1 METRPHGNSSG
12 YHSDEAPAT
21 QKTKSPP
28 LQEFHM
34 PGMLGGRESP
44 FPAGTVVQPNDVI
57 ITTRTE
63 LDKRGVLQTPEN
75 QPPLVRSTNE
85 TSSLEDRLR
94 SLLRS
99 PNPGGNNEEET
110 EEELLIPP
118 PPKPSSFHDDDDV
131 ERRLQSLLDV
141 AEEDKSDGMPHMPTD
156 FAGFKDLDRIGYVPS
171 HPSQKM
177 RNVQKGRAQGR
188 TNSFTGNAKPSR
200 ILTRRLLS
208 NLSRIALNSKSGLLL
223 LLLLFFVN
231 RAVNK
236 RFGRLESHVVT
247 LARSV
252 AHLSSELRS
261 QASISQDMDDMRRQ
275 VHVQECSVENVDQL
289 DRQNT
294 VLQTRRVQKLR
305 SFFGEDPPLLAIFL
319 KKLGYER
326 FADNFE
332 AEEVGILELSYM
344 TEERLQ
350 GLGIPL
356 GPRLRIMEEVKKI
369 AANLV

>member
-1 METRPHGNSSG
+1 MEAYKKQRN
-12 YHSDEAPAT
+12 
-21 QKTKSPP
+21 
-28 LQEFHM
+28 
-34 PGMLGGRESP
+34 
-44 FPAGTVVQPNDVI
+44 
-57 ITTRTE
+57 
-63 LDKRGVLQTPEN
+63 
-75 QPPLVRSTNE
+75 
-85 TSSLEDRLR
+85 
-94 SLLRS
+94 
-99 PNPGGNNEEET
+99 
-110 EEELLIPP
+110 
-118 PPKPSSFHDDDDV
+118 
-131 ERRLQSLLDV
+131 
-141 AEEDKSDGMPHMPTD
+141 
-156 FAGFKDLDRIGYVPS
+156 KDI
-171 HPSQKM
+171 K
-177 RNVQKGRAQGR
+177 
-188 TNSFTGNAKPSR
+188 
-200 ILTRRLLS
+200 
-208 NLSRIALNSKSGLLL
+208 
-223 LLLLFFVN
+223 
-231 RAVNK
+231 AVNK